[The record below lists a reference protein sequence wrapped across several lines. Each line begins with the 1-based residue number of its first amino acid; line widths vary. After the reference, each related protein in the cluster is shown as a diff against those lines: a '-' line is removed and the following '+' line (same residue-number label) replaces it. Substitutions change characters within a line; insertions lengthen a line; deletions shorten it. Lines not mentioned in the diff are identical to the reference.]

1 MRIVSF
7 LICVGISFLSFSK
20 PPARIKFIEN
30 KNQWKRGTDFVSRI
44 PGGEMHVRA
53 GSFTYYFLD
62 YRRIN
67 EYHEYAH
74 LLENVTSESRSEIL
88 IDGVKVN
95 VTFVGANRSSIPSG
109 ISQSKEYY
117 NYLLGNDQEQWAIK
131 AYAYD
136 GFLYPEIYPGVNLK
150 VYASDSNVK
159 YDFIVAP
166 GSDPSQIKIS
176 YDGIDRLIAKNGDVH
191 AQTALGDV
199 IEKSPVAYQIIN
211 GKKVFVKCE
220 FAIDGQT
227 LRFVFPDQYDLCN
240 ELVIDPLLIF
250 STLSGS
256 AADNWGS
263 TATPGENA
271 TLYSAGITSH
281 RLTNG
286 IDSLS
291 LNGTY
296 SGTFPATA
304 GAFQTTYG
312 GEFDVAIL
320 KFDSLGTNL
329 LYATYLG
336 GRNCESPHSLIV
348 NGNNELVILGT
359 TESTDFPVSSK
370 AYKKVYSGGTPVNSV
385 FYYEQGTDIF
395 VTKLSADGT
404 TLLGSTFI
412 GGAENDGGNFVG
424 SELRKNYGDDLR
436 GDLITDPQG
445 NIYISSV
452 TQSPGLATINAYQ
465 GGFSDALLVK
475 LSPDLSQV
483 VWSRYVG
490 GSSTDAA
497 HTIKFSDNHIYIAGG
512 TTSTDFP
519 IVPGAAQ
526 PTHAGGVDGWI
537 AKVSMDGKTIVD
549 ATYTGSANFDMIY
562 FLDVNATGDVYVY
575 GQTDGNRPIFPDD
588 IYRDQGGGQFIQ
600 KFTADLSQ
608 ALFYTVFGSGK
619 GSPDISP
626 TAFLVNDCNNLYMA
640 GWGGN
645 LNLSMD
651 GGGAFGTSTLPLQVT
666 ADAYQKT
673 TEGHDFYL
681 LVMSPDAKEK
691 LYATFLGGGANTHVD
706 GGTSRFDKHGVV
718 YHAVCAGCGN
728 SDDFATTPGVVSR
741 TNNSLNCNN
750 AAFKFDLSSLKAL
763 VQVDGSD
770 HVCLPNAVTF
780 NNLSIGGER
789 FFWNF
794 GDGTP
799 IIEQT
804 DPLAISHAFENPG
817 TYTVWLK
824 AFDPGTC
831 RTSDSASV
839 RVYIGVAEATFPD
852 DSEICEGS
860 SYLMSAAGGRAYE
873 WFTKDGSFHSN
884 NPSVSV
890 SPTTSTWYYINV
902 TESFGCTTRD
912 SVFVRVVPRIVPEF
926 TFARRSDCTGESVLS
941 VTNLTDSLMDTDQL
955 YFDFGD
961 GTTSDLNAVEHLY
974 TESGLYNV
982 KLIAVREFCVTESV
996 QPMTFGPLKF
1006 PNVITP
1012 ALEDDKNDTFTIQFG
1027 DEPGPSPADFGFK
1040 TRVAIYDRWGRLVY
1054 ENDDY
1059 RSDWSGSDLSTG
1071 VYYYEV
1077 TVQDHATCK
1086 GWVHL
1091 VK

>member
-1 MRIVSF
+1 MRLVCF
-7 LICVGISFLSFSK
+7 LICVGISFLSFAK
-20 PPARIKFIEN
+20 PPSRIKFIEN
-30 KNQWKRGTDFVSRI
+30 KNQWKKGTDFVSRI
-44 PGGEMHVRA
+44 PGGEMHVQA

-62 YRRIN
+62 YRRI
-67 EYHEYAH
+67 EEFHEQAH
-74 LLENVTSESRSEIL
+74 ILKNVTSESNSEIL

-95 VTFVGANRSSIPSG
+95 VTFVGANRSSIPFG

-117 NYLLGNDQEQWAIK
+117 NYLLGNDQKKWATR
-131 AYAYD
+131 AYGYD

-150 VYASDSNVK
+150 VYASGENVK
-159 YDFIVAP
+159 YDFLVAP

-176 YDGIDRLIAKNGDVH
+176 YDGIERLVANHGDVY
-191 AQTALGDV
+191 AKTTLGDV
-199 IEKSPVAYQIIN
+199 IEKSPVAYQMID
-211 GKKVFVKCE
+211 GKKVLVKCD
-220 FAIDGQT
+220 FQIDGQT
-227 LRFVFPDQYDLCN
+227 LRFIFPDHYDPCY

-250 STLSGS
+250 STFSGS

-263 TATPGENA
+263 TATPGEKA

-291 LNGTY
+291 ERGTF

-312 GEFDVAIL
+312 GEFDVAIF
-320 KFDSLGTNL
+320 KFDSLGTNVI
-329 LYATYLG
+329 YATYLG
-336 GRNCESPHSLIV
+336 GDHCESPHSLVV
-348 NGNNELVILGT
+348 NDNNELVILGT
-359 TESTDFPVSSK
+359 TESADFPTSTS
-370 AYKKVYSGGTPVNSV
+370 AHKKVFSGGTFVNSV
-385 FYYEQGTDIF
+385 FLYEGGTDIF

-404 TLLGSTFI
+404 TLLGSTYI
-412 GGAENDGGNFVG
+412 GGAENDGGNFAG

-436 GDLITDPQG
+436 GDVITDPQG

-452 TQSPGLATINAYQ
+452 TESPGLATVNSYQ
-465 GGFSDALLVK
+465 GGFTDALLMK

-483 VWSRYVG
+483 IWSRYVG
-490 GSSTDAA
+490 GAGTDAA
-497 HTIKFSDNHIYIAGG
+497 HTIKFSSNHIYIAGG
-512 TTSTDFP
+512 TTSADFP
-519 IVPGAAQ
+519 VTADAAQ
-526 PTHAGGVDGWI
+526 TTLAGDVDGWI
-537 AKVSMDGKTIVD
+537 AKISMDGKTIVD

-562 FLDVNATGDVYVY
+562 FLDVNATGDIYVY

-588 IYRDQGGGQFIQ
+588 IYRDEGGGQFLQ
-600 KFTADLSQ
+600 KFDADLSE

-626 TAFLVNDCNNLYMA
+626 TAFLVNDCNNLYMS
-640 GWGGN
+640 GWGGS
-645 LNLSMD
+645 LNQSMD
-651 GGGAFGTSTLPLQVT
+651 DGDPFNTDTFSLQVT
-666 ADAYQKT
+666 EDAYQNT
-673 TEGHDFYL
+673 TNGHDFYL
-681 LVMSPDAKEK
+681 IVLSPDAKDK
-691 LYATFLGGGANTHVD
+691 LYATFLGGSARTHVD

-728 SDDFATTPGVVSR
+728 SDDFPTTPNAVSR

-763 VQVDGSD
+763 VKVEGED
-770 HVCLPNAVTF
+770 HVCIPDEVTF
-780 NNLSIGGER
+780 ENFSIGGER
-789 FFWNF
+789 FYWNF

-804 DPLAISHAFENPG
+804 DLLSISHAYQDPG

-824 AFDPGTC
+824 AYDPGTC

-839 RVYIGVAEATFPD
+839 KVYIGIAAATFPED
-852 DSEICEGS
+852 GAVCEGTS
-860 SYLMSAAGGRAYE
+860 HVMSAGGGESYE

-890 SPTTSTWYYINV
+890 SPKTSTWYYINV
-902 TESFGCTTRD
+902 SEFAGCTTRD
-912 SVFVRVVPRIVPEF
+912 SVFVRVVPKLVPEF
-926 TFARRSDCTGESVLS
+926 SFSRKSDCTGESLLS
-941 VTNLTDSLMDTDQL
+941 VKNLTDSLMDADQL

-961 GTTSDLNAVEHLY
+961 GTTSDLDEVEHVY
-974 TESGLYNV
+974 SESGSYNV
-982 KLIAVREFCVTESV
+982 KLVAVRDFCITESV
-996 QPMTFGPLKF
+996 QPMVFGPLKF

-1027 DEPGPSPADFGFK
+1027 DEPGRSPADYGFK
-1040 TRVAIYDRWGRLVY
+1040 TRVAIYDRWGRPVY

-1059 RSDWSGSDLSTG
+1059 QSDWAGGDLSTG